1 MKYVMSYTFKPHM
14 GKDETARMMET
25 FGTVGEAPG
34 RTEHLVRIDGR
45 GGTVIGE
52 TDDLDGVYRN
62 VLSYSEWVEFDLCA
76 VLAVDDAVT
85 QVMDYLA

>member
-1 MKYVMSYTFKPHM
+1 
-14 GKDETARMMET
+14 
-25 FGTVGEAPG
+25 
-34 RTEHLVRIDGR
+34 VRLDGR

-52 TDDLDGVYRN
+52 TDDLAGLYRN
-62 VLSYSEWVEFDLCA
+62 VLAYSEWIEFDISG

>member
-1 MKYVMSYTFKPHM
+1 MKYVMNYKFKPHM
-14 GKDETARMMET
+14 GKDETARMKEV

-34 RTEHLVRIDGR
+34 RTQHLVWIDGR
-45 GGTVIGE
+45 GGTVLGE

-62 VLSYSEWVEFDLCA
+62 VLSYSEWVEFDLSV
-76 VLAVDDAVT
+76 VLAVDDAVV